1 MKNQVTLVI
10 SGLVVLLVSI
20 FALMNNTTVPI
31 NFGFAK
37 ISGPLIVII
46 IIAFILG
53 AVATIFFS
61 LQTLFSKNRQIRQ
74 LDEKYGD
81 EFNQYKED
89 NVRLREEVKAVE
101 ERYRKTL
108 NEVEEDLYKMKDE
121 NSKLQSELNNVS
133 IHQEPR
139 EI

>member
-74 LDEKYGD
+74 LDEKYSD

-89 NVRLREEVKAVE
+89 NFRLREEVKTME
-101 ERYRKTL
+101 ERYKKAL
-108 NEVEEDLYKMKDE
+108 NDLEADLFNMKNE
-121 NSKLQSELNNVS
+121 NSKLKIELSNVKT
-133 IHQEPR
+133 HQEPT

>member
-1 MKNQVTLVI
+1 MKNQITLVI
-10 SGLVVLLVSI
+10 SGLVVLFVSL

-53 AVATIFFS
+53 AIATIFFS

-81 EFNQYKED
+81 EFSQYKED
-89 NVRLREEVKAVE
+89 NVRLREEL
-101 ERYRKTL
+101 KTL
-108 NEVEEDLYKMKDE
+108 EAKYQKALNDVEADLSKMKNE
-121 NSKLQSELNNVS
+121 NNKLKNELNQVMSN
-133 IHQEPR
+133 QELK
-139 EI
+139 EK

>member
-53 AVATIFFS
+53 AIATIFFS

-74 LDEKYGD
+74 LDEKYSD

-89 NVRLREEVKAVE
+89 NVRLREEVKTME
-101 ERYRKTL
+101 ERYKKALT
-108 NEVEEDLYKMKDE
+108 DLEADLFNMKNE
-121 NSKLQSELNNVS
+121 NSKLKIELSNVKT
-133 IHQEPR
+133 HQEPT